1 MAVEFHAIHDGTMLP
16 YFRTGVAMND
26 EAAIANLVFR
36 YAELID
42 GGDYDGIGAL
52 FADAVITADG
62 SDVEWRG
69 AEAITA
75 MYVNGTRR
83 YEDGTPRSKHVTSN
97 LIIDVDDARAR
108 ATCRS
113 YYTVFQQT
121 DEVPLQPIVSRSLP
135 RRVRPH
141 RRRVALHA
149 PQDVRRPRRRPLQTP
164 VVRVPPPRFD
174 NEPASVR
181 LVYERHASC

>member
-1 MAVEFHAIHDGTMLP
+1 
-16 YFRTGVAMND
+16 MND

-52 FADAVITADG
+52 FADAVITAEGG
-62 SDVEWRG
+62 SVEWRG

-97 LIIDVDDARAR
+97 LIVEVDDARAH

-113 YYTVFQQT
+113 YYTVLQQT
-121 DEVPLQPIVSRSLP
+121 DEVPLQPIVSGRYHDKFARAVDGP
-135 RRVRPH
+135 WRFTH
-141 RRRVALHA
+141 RHMFVDLVGDLTKHLLFEY
-149 PQDVRRPRRRPLQTP
+149 RRPT
-164 VVRVPPPRFD
+164 
-174 NEPASVR
+174 
-181 LVYERHASC
+181 

>member
-1 MAVEFHAIHDGTMLP
+1 
-16 YFRTGVAMND
+16 MND

-42 GGDYDGIGAL
+42 SGDYDGIGEL
-52 FADAVITADG
+52 FADAVITAEG

-75 MYVNGTRR
+75 LYVNGTRR

-97 LIIDVDDARAR
+97 LIIEVDDARAR

-113 YYTVFQQT
+113 YYTVLQQT
-121 DEVPLQPIVSRSLP
+121 DEVPLQPIVAGRY
-135 RRVRPH
+135 RDEFARDDDRWRFAH
-141 RRRVALHA
+141 RHMFVDLVGDLSKHLLFEY
-149 PQDVRRPRRRPLQTP
+149 RRPT
-164 VVRVPPPRFD
+164 
-174 NEPASVR
+174 
-181 LVYERHASC
+181 

>member
-1 MAVEFHAIHDGTMLP
+1 
-16 YFRTGVAMND
+16 MND

-42 GGDYDGIGAL
+42 AGDYDGIGAL
-52 FADAVITADG
+52 FADAVISAEG
-62 SDVEWRG
+62 SSVEWRG

-97 LIIDVDDARAR
+97 LIIEVDDERAH

-113 YYTVFQQT
+113 YYTVLQQT
-121 DEVPLQPIVSRSLP
+121 DDVPLQPIVSGRYHDEFARTAEAP
-135 RRVRPH
+135 WHFTH
-141 RRRVALHA
+141 RHMFVDLVGDLSKHLLFEY
-149 PQDVRRPRRRPLQTP
+149 RRPT
-164 VVRVPPPRFD
+164 
-174 NEPASVR
+174 
-181 LVYERHASC
+181 